1 MSCSKCAVEPGAH
14 CFLPI
19 GRLGDA
25 TVFYTS
31 PARARV
37 VGLETEESL
46 QDIRHHLNAALPCGK
61 WILLLDCFRM
71 KTQHQTSQEYTDKIL
86 SFLTT
91 DHKDALEHM
100 LVIHP
105 NIWIKL
111 FFKVLKPFYTD
122 ELLNKMKMID
132 GKGDAL
138 LQKMRLIGCSE
149 ECLTNLGAILATP
162 VPCLASVSATTTTS
176 AKK

>member
-1 MSCSKCAVEPGAH
+1 
-14 CFLPI
+14 
-19 GRLGDA
+19 
-25 TVFYTS
+25 VFYTS
-31 PARARV
+31 PARAKV

-46 QDIRHHLNAALPCGK
+46 QDIRHHLDAGLSCGK

-86 SFLTT
+86 SILTT
-91 DHKDALEHM
+91 GHKDVLENVM
-100 LVIHP
+100 VIHP

-111 FFKVLKPFYTD
+111 FFKVLKPFYAD

-132 GKGDAL
+132 GKGDVL
-138 LQKMRLIGCSE
+138 LQKMRLIGFSE
-149 ECLTNLGAILATP
+149 ECLTNLGAILANP
-162 VPCLASVSATTTTS
+162 VPCVAAAAPS